1 MYGMP
6 PRPPRWRR
14 RASYRS
20 GTARGGGASAFVA
33 LAVFFVFFIAMIVFA
48 IAASSQ
54 GRASASSGSSAAGG
68 ITRSTVKREKMP
80 AEYVTETG
88 WYTDRLGWIN
98 SGTKLTTG
106 MRAFYSETGVQ
117 PYLYITDTVN
127 GTTSPS
133 DEDMEIYAQ
142 ALYDE
147 LFADEG
153 HILLLFY
160 EHNEDSNY
168 KTRYVCGAMA
178 KTVMDQEACDI
189 LLDYVDAYYFSNL
202 EDDEMFA
209 AVFEKAGERIMRV
222 TRSPVP
228 YIMLAL
234 AVLAIVIV
242 AFAWWRRAKEQRNRE
257 AQERERI
264 LNADIDSVE
273 DPALKD
279 LESKYD
285 GDNA

>member
-14 RASYRS
+14 RAFYRS

-88 WYTDRLGWIN
+88 WYTDELGWIK
-98 SGTKLTTG
+98 SGTKLTRG
-106 MRAFYSETGVQ
+106 MRSFYNKTGVQ

-133 DEDMEIYAQ
+133 DADMEIYAQ
-142 ALYDE
+142 ALYEE

-153 HILLLFY
+153 HVLLLFY
-160 EHNEDSNY
+160 EHNEDANY
-168 KTRYVCGAMA
+168 KTRYVAGAMA
-178 KTVMDQEACDI
+178 KTVMDSEAGDI

-209 AVFEKAGERIMRV
+209 AVFEKAAERIMNV

-228 YIMLAL
+228 YIVIALIVL
-234 AVLAIVIV
+234 AVVLV
-242 AFAWWRRAKEQRNRE
+242 AFAWWKQAMRQRNIE
-257 AQERERI
+257 AEQKERI
-264 LNADIDSVE
+264 LKADLGSVK
-273 DPALKD
+273 DPELET
-279 LESKYD
+279 LESKYKD
-285 GDNA
+285 PK